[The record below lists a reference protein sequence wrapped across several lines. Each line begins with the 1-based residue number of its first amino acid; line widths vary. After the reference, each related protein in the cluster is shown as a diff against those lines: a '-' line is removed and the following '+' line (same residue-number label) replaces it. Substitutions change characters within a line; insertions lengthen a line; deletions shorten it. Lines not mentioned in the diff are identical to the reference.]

1 MTTKTMVLPE
11 KAFFHARPAAAIALA
26 AKGFESMVMVA
37 LGVELADAKNP
48 MALMRM
54 SRLNGRPFDVF
65 ADGPDEKEAVEA
77 VEAAI
82 RSAF

>member
-1 MTTKTMVLPE
+1 MTTKTMVLPQE
-11 KAFFHARPAAAIALA
+11 AFFHARPAAVIALV

-37 LGVELADAKNP
+37 LDMEIADAKNP
-48 MALMRM
+48 MALMRL
-54 SRLNGRPFDVF
+54 SHLNGRPFDVF

-82 RSAF
+82 RGAF